1 MDRTHKNDGK
11 PTVTVETSVGKHKG
25 GPIPVDGMSWLAARV
40 IADLHVTLIELHCD
54 MIIVSII
61 KKDTIVLCCRH
72 LHRVFV

>member
-11 PTVTVETSVGKHKG
+11 PTVTVETSIGKHKG
-25 GPIPVDGMSWLAARV
+25 GTVPVDGMSWLAARV

-54 MIIVSII
+54 MIVVSII
-61 KKDTIVLCCRH
+61 KKDAVVLCCRH